1 MFFKK
6 FYDLQAFDKEAWK
19 KEKQYFAWSK
29 DGENELDVNTSPLQL
44 RIKPTQPNTVA
55 HSPVEQCWYFK
66 QLKIETERKRER
78 WGWRRWW
85 CCRCWCCRCWCCRWS
100 WWWWWWQW
108 WCWWGWWWWWWW
120 QWWTIH
126 SSETDPTSCSHQVAS
141 VGFATNRVL
150 AEKNSSPKIPKP
162 FPLRNVFSGEFLILR
177 KIVQC

>member
-1 MFFKK
+1 MFPRQLK
-6 FYDLQAFDKEAWK
+6 LRILERWK
-19 KEKQYFAWSK
+19 Q
-29 DGENELDVNTSPLQL
+29 LQL
-44 RIKPTQPNTVA
+44 RIKPTQPNTAA

-85 CCRCWCCRCWCCRWS
+85 RWWCCRCWCW

-150 AEKNSSPKIPKP
+150 AEKKPAAQKFQNHFLSEMCSVGNFWFSVKLCNVKIDLTFAEVFLEWLLQVQVSSGI
-162 FPLRNVFSGEFLILR
+162 
-177 KIVQC
+177 C